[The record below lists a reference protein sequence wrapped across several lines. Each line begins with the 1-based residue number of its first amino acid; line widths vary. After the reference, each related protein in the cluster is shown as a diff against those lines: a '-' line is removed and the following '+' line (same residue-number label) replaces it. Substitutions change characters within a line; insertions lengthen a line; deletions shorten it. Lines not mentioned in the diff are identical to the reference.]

1 MRNSILQNLK
11 LKNPKL
17 VLLSQC
23 SNIHDLKIIHAH
35 MLRTHLF
42 FDVFASS
49 RIIAFCIDH
58 TPKFLPYA
66 IKVFYQIHN
75 PNIFIFNALIRG
87 CSVSQNPENS
97 FHYYIQSQRIGLLP
111 DNVTHPFL
119 VKACAQLES
128 LKMGMQ
134 VHGQIVKYGFGSDFH
149 VQRSLLCMYGC
160 LCDLMA
166 AKCIF
171 KMMGRFDVASWTC
184 MIKGYFKC
192 GDVDSARKLFDRMP
206 VKNLV
211 TWSTMISG
219 YSRNNRFDRAV
230 EIFEIL
236 IDEGLV
242 ANEVVMVGVVSACAH
257 LGALAAG
264 EKAYDH
270 VIRNNLD
277 LNVIL
282 GTAIVD
288 MYARCGNV
296 EKAVRIFK
304 EMKEKDVICWT
315 SLISGVAMHGY
326 AEEALEY
333 FYVMVKNGIVPTDIT
348 FTAVLKAC
356 SHGGLVEKGQEI
368 FESMK
373 RDYRLEPRLEHYGCM
388 VDLLGRAGK
397 LEEAENFI
405 HEMPVKPNAPVWG
418 ALLGAC
424 RIHRNV
430 EVGERVGKILIKMK
444 PEHSGYYVL
453 LSNIYAR
460 TNKWKDAT
468 VIRRLMKEKRVR
480 KQLGY
485 SLIEI
490 DGKTHEFTIGAKTH
504 PEIDRIE
511 RMWEKILQKIKL
523 AGYMGDTSEALFDID
538 EEEKED
544 ALYRHSEKLAIAYGI
559 MKIQAPGPIR
569 IVKNLRVCEDCHT
582 ATKFISKVFDVEL
595 IVRDRNRFHHFKN
608 GVCSCMDY
616 W

>member
-1 MRNSILQNLK
+1 M
-11 LKNPKL
+11 
-17 VLLSQC
+17 
-23 SNIHDLKIIHAH
+23 
-35 MLRTHLF
+35 
-42 FDVFASS
+42 
-49 RIIAFCIDH
+49 
-58 TPKFLPYA
+58 
-66 IKVFYQIHN
+66 
-75 PNIFIFNALIRG
+75 
-87 CSVSQNPENS
+87 
-97 FHYYIQSQRIGLLP
+97 
-111 DNVTHPFL
+111 

-134 VHGQIVKYGFGSDFH
+134 VHGQVVKYGFGSDFH
-149 VQRSLLCMYGC
+149 VQRSLVCMYGC

-211 TWSTMISG
+211 TWSTMING
-219 YSRNNRFDRAV
+219 YLRNNCFDKAV

-242 ANEVVMVGVVSACAH
+242 ANEVGAVSACAH

-264 EKAYDH
+264 EKAYEH
-270 VIRNNLD
+270 AIRINLD

-296 EKAVRIFK
+296 EKAVRVFE
-304 EMKEKDVICWT
+304 EMKEKDVISWT

-333 FYVMVKNGIVPTDIT
+333 FYVMVKNGIVPRDIT
-348 FTAVLKAC
+348 FTAVLKAY

-405 HEMPVKPNAPVWG
+405 LEMPIKPNAPVWG
-418 ALLGAC
+418 GS
-424 RIHRNV
+424 I
-430 EVGERVGKILIKMK
+430 
-444 PEHSGYYVL
+444 
-453 LSNIYAR
+453 AR
-460 TNKWKDAT
+460 
-468 VIRRLMKEKRVR
+468 
-480 KQLGY
+480 
-485 SLIEI
+485 SLQ
-490 DGKTHEFTIGAKTH
+490 DS
-504 PEIDRIE
+504 
-511 RMWEKILQKIKL
+511 QK
-523 AGYMGDTSEALFDID
+523 
-538 EEEKED
+538 
-544 ALYRHSEKLAIAYGI
+544 
-559 MKIQAPGPIR
+559 
-569 IVKNLRVCEDCHT
+569 C
-582 ATKFISKVFDVEL
+582 
-595 IVRDRNRFHHFKN
+595 
-608 GVCSCMDY
+608 
-616 W
+616 